1 MICLQI
7 GSVFFLSCIPRT
19 FHNNE
24 INTSN
29 VGKQIIYYV
38 LSCVPHSPN
47 VRIAAQGTS
56 RKGGEFLN
64 LQRTGKFIFSPVKE
78 KGNKTTYL
86 KVPFRTRHL
95 QERDVCFKDGNS
107 MQN

>member
-1 MICLQI
+1 MTCLQI
-7 GSVFFLSCIPRT
+7 GSVFFLSYILRI

-38 LSCVPHSPN
+38 FSCVPHSPN
-47 VRIAAQGTS
+47 VRIAAQCSS
-56 RKGGEFLN
+56 RGGGEFLN
-64 LQRTGKFIFSPVKE
+64 LQRTGNFIFSPVKE

-86 KVPFRTRHL
+86 NILFRTRHL
-95 QERDVCFKDGNS
+95 QERDVCFKDGNC